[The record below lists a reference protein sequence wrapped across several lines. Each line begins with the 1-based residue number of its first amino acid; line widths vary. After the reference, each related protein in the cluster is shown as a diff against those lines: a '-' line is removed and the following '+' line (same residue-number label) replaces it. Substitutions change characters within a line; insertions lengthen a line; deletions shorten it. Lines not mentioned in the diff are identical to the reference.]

1 MKKLLVLISALAA
14 FSFGSAKADV
24 TVSGASDVMVQSI
37 GSATNIRIGG
47 SVGFGLSTTLD
58 NGVTVSSSGMSL
70 GIDSDA
76 TVASP
81 DGAIEDG
88 DAFHQLT
95 FAASGTSLT
104 IGADLEI
111 DYADVGVGGVAGDAV
126 SIGLGTATSA
136 LTLGE
141 TTGMGFALSTAMG
154 GASVTLGHVFDN
166 DEQVNVVDINESGH
180 ESSSAMSLSLPV
192 GPLSATIGYQIDNS
206 NNAKV
211 TSTGANVA
219 YAMPQGTVQLGYVTA
234 DGSADGTAL
243 SVAYS
248 TALGDGTAVAV
259 GYTTTDV
266 DSLATTTDLEV
277 AVSRSIGA
285 GASIFV
291 ELHNRN
297 GVAAGGDTSAVA
309 LGTSIAF

>member
-24 TVSGASDVMVQSI
+24 TVSGASDVQVQSI

-58 NGVTVSSSGMSL
+58 NGVTVTSSGMSL
-70 GIDSDA
+70 GIA
-76 TVASP
+76 T
-81 DGAIEDG
+81 DGAADADINDA

-95 FAASGTSLT
+95 FAAGGTSLT
-104 IGADLEI
+104 VGGDLEV
-111 DYADVGVGGVAGDAV
+111 DYADLGVGGVAGDNV
-126 SIGLGTATSA
+126 SVGLGTATSA

-154 GASVTLGHVFDN
+154 GASVTIGHVFDN
-166 DEQVNVVDINESGH
+166 DEQDNVVDINESGH

-206 NNAKV
+206 NSAKV
-211 TSTGANVA
+211 TTTGANVA
-219 YAMPQGTVQLGYVTA
+219 YAMPQGTVKLGYVSA
-234 DGSADGTAL
+234 DGSADGTAM

-248 TALGDGTAVAV
+248 TSLGDGTAVAV

-285 GASIFV
+285 GASVFV

-297 GVAAGGDTSAVA
+297 GVAASGETSAVA